1 MNNASTQQRHVGRGL
16 VPRQCRIKNN
26 ASFAMPSPTFRQRT
40 SPRPT
45 GVYRRFVKQAI
56 GVLMLTVALYSGAA
70 AAQRISVAPALHVYR
85 FGAALPPDVKAGHWA
100 APFVQAALANGVMS
114 LPDGRE
120 FHGEAKVTRQ
130 EASILLARLA
140 QTLEAGRW
148 QTQPSRPIGPG
159 ALKTLEHGDW
169 ATQRV
174 TRYEM
179 AKILA
184 NMGDYVA
191 NGLPRPDAGAK
202 NLGKSEALPPRPV
215 LKITRAN
222 PAYAALTYLVEARM
236 ITPKSPL
243 LKADDTPILGGEMSR
258 ALAEMVTG
266 LADRQTDRGLDESG
280 STPDKSFQRKPGD
293 KHADGDTKPAGK

>member
-1 MNNASTQQRHVGRGL
+1 M
-16 VPRQCRIKNN
+16 
-26 ASFAMPSPTFRQRT
+26 
-40 SPRPT
+40 
-45 GVYRRFVKQAI
+45 
-56 GVLMLTVALYSGAA
+56 LMLTA
-70 AAQRISVAPALHVYR
+70 ALHSSAIAIHRMPVTPVLPVYR

-130 EASILLARLA
+130 QASMLLARLA

-148 QTQPSRPIGPG
+148 QTQPSRPISPG

-191 NGLPRPDAGAK
+191 NGLPRPDATAK
-202 NLGKSEALPPRPV
+202 NLGKSEALPPRPT
-215 LKITRAN
+215 LKIPRAD

-236 ITPKSPL
+236 VTLKSPL

-280 STPDKSFQRKPGD
+280 STPDKSFHGKSGD
-293 KHADGDTKPAGK
+293 KPSGGDAKPTGK